1 MVTRERSTGERGPV
15 RDARDA
21 RTQSETA
28 SGGHSAEDGG
38 LRFKLRA
45 VTTRHRRP
53 CTLISSN
60 ESATP
65 CVRGNTCPRLIST
78 TRPLHA
84 VKGVSPCVSCG
95 ALRWLIGYGER
106 EKPMLANCSLSV
118 ARTRPC
124 EEASPDGGTTPW
136 RRRQRASHATKR
148 AAEPTKH
155 VEEPNSGHPRDE
167 MHS

>member
-78 TRPLHA
+78 TRPLLHA
-84 VKGVSPCVSCG
+84 VKGVSPCVLG
-95 ALRWLIGYGER
+95 
-106 EKPMLANCSLSV
+106 
-118 ARTRPC
+118 
-124 EEASPDGGTTPW
+124 
-136 RRRQRASHATKR
+136 
-148 AAEPTKH
+148 
-155 VEEPNSGHPRDE
+155 
-167 MHS
+167 

>member
-53 CTLISSN
+53 CTLIPSN

-65 CVRGNTCPRLIST
+65 CVSAQSNQCHTPT
-78 TRPLHA
+78 
-84 VKGVSPCVSCG
+84 
-95 ALRWLIGYGER
+95 
-106 EKPMLANCSLSV
+106 
-118 ARTRPC
+118 
-124 EEASPDGGTTPW
+124 EAFL
-136 RRRQRASHATKR
+136 
-148 AAEPTKH
+148 
-155 VEEPNSGHPRDE
+155 
-167 MHS
+167 MMMMI